1 MIRKIF
7 SSFIVI
13 FLFCSCSYA
22 RVGTPSF
29 NFAINDLFNENADV
43 SSKKDDGLSGGAVT
57 AITLGSIAGAGI
69 LALGGLIYKKQA
81 AKCLSEGSI
90 RGIGELLAP
99 VCMDENLSSEFYKRI
114 DNHYPYLKYALSQN
128 EIHYCPNSKYLLIY
142 DTPIEKMKYDTN
154 RFTIPDGTKELK
166 ITLAAEPFEKGEVE
180 IELYLY
186 KNSEPVLGQEE
197 AVLNDIKQQKGL
209 MIKSTLIDYEDKS
222 GILVISNYA
231 KKRIYAVAVEF
242 IFAP

>member
-1 MIRKIF
+1 MPTLYILERH
-7 SSFIVI
+7 
-13 FLFCSCSYA
+13 
-22 RVGTPSF
+22 RVPKTYH
-29 NFAINDLFNENADV
+29 NFE
-43 SSKKDDGLSGGAVT
+43 
-57 AITLGSIAGAGI
+57 
-69 LALGGLIYKKQA
+69 
-81 AKCLSEGSI
+81 E
-90 RGIGELLAP
+90 
-99 VCMDENLSSEFYKRI
+99 
-114 DNHYPYLKYALSQN
+114 YALSQN

-231 KKRIYAVAVEF
+231 KKRIYAVVVEF